1 MQFIAL
7 TSIGIE
13 NLLVD
18 ELTALG
24 AEVSKQTVGSV
35 RFEADSLLAQKICL
49 SSRFA
54 TRIMMLIEE
63 KEGVKD
69 KDSLYQF
76 ARLQPWQEWFGAEPS
91 ASDSR
96 TITFGQPC
104 MPLSSHVSTFSSAR
118 HSCRGATATRPHTD
132 ERTCARSTG
141 SGASFRG

>member
-76 ARLQPWQEWFGAEPS
+76 ARLQPWQEWFGPKQ
-91 ASDSR
+91 
-96 TITFGQPC
+96 T
-104 MPLSSHVSTFSSAR
+104 
-118 HSCRGATATRPHTD
+118 
-132 ERTCARSTG
+132 
-141 SGASFRG
+141 